1 MTAQISAMDYRR
13 IETRLLT
20 PTIGAEIH
28 GVDLSQPLDEATLAE
43 IRAAF
48 LEHQV
53 IFFRNQDISLDQ
65 HKAFGRLFGEL
76 DVHPAIPGPEGHPEI
91 LEIHADEN
99 STYVAGNAWHSDVS
113 CDPEPPLGSVLH
125 LQTVPPSGGDTMFA
139 SMTAA
144 YEALSEPMQR
154 FVCGLTAT
162 HASNHVYRG
171 RYKDKGVEDADKE
184 YPSAEHPVVR
194 THPETG
200 RKALFVN
207 SAFTTRINGL
217 KANEGKALLTFLCEH
232 AVRPEFL
239 CRFKWEEKSIAFW
252 DNRCVQHYALWDY
265 FPQVRHG
272 LRVTIKGDRPFYR
285 E

>member
-1 MTAQISAMDYRR
+1 MTAQISAMDYQR
-13 IETRLLT
+13 IETRPLT

-28 GVDLSQPLDEATLAE
+28 GVDLSQPLDEATREE

-48 LEHQV
+48 LQHQV
-53 IFFRNQDISLDQ
+53 VFFRNQDINLDQ

-76 DVHPAIPGPEGHPEI
+76 HIHPASPGPEGHPEI
-91 LEIHADEN
+91 LIIHADEN

-113 CDPEPPLGSVLH
+113 CDPEPPLGSILH
-125 LQTVPPSGGDTMFA
+125 LHTVPPSGGDTMFA
-139 SMTAA
+139 SMYAA
-144 YEALSEPMQR
+144 YEALSEPMKR
-154 FVCGLTAT
+154 FLCGLTAT
-162 HASNHVYRG
+162 HTSNHVYRG

-207 SAFTTRINGL
+207 GTFTTRINGL
-217 KANEGKALLTFLCEH
+217 KANEGKALLKFLCEH
-232 AVRPEFL
+232 LVRPEFI
-239 CRFKWEEKSIAFW
+239 CRFRWEEKSIAFW